1 MNSKLRVIAIALL
14 LVSAV
19 LANAAGSRE
28 NKAQTVQI
36 SGRVRLTGSGPLAS
50 LVITTEDRE
59 WHIDQAD
66 QQKLWQLQQQIV
78 TVEGTEYFRDLSF
91 ANGTPA
97 GRQYFLKDI
106 KVIAPKK

>member
-1 MNSKLRVIAIALL
+1 MIIAI
-14 LVSAV
+14 LVFSAA
-19 LANAAGSRE
+19 LANALGSRE
-28 NKAQTVQI
+28 NKTDTVRI
-36 SGRVRLTGSGPLAS
+36 SGRVRLIGSGPLTS

-59 WHIDQAD
+59 WHVDQAD

-78 TVEGTEYFRDLSF
+78 TVEGTEYFQDMTF

-106 KVIAPKK
+106 KIITPKE

>member
-1 MNSKLRVIAIALL
+1 MNINRRVIAIVIL

-19 LANAAGSRE
+19 LANAAGIRE
-28 NKAQTVQI
+28 NKAQTVHI
-36 SGRVRLTGSGPLAS
+36 SGRVRLTGSGPLAG

-78 TVEGTEYFRDLSF
+78 TVEGTEYFRDLTF
-91 ANGTPA
+91 ANGSPA

-106 KVIAPKK
+106 KIIAPEK